1 MSNLTEIVEHLRDR
15 YGDAV
20 TVTTHHA
27 LHRHVL
33 VIHHDIEEQK

>member
-1 MSNLTEIVEHLRDR
+1 MNHLAEIAEHLRAR
-15 YGDAV
+15 FGGAV

-33 VIHHDIEEQK
+33 VIHNDEETK

>member
-1 MSNLTEIVEHLRDR
+1 MNHLAEIVEHLRDR

-33 VIHHDIEEQK
+33 VIHHDEEEK

>member
-1 MSNLTEIVEHLRDR
+1 MSNLTEIVEHLRAR
-15 YGDAV
+15 FGGAV

-33 VIHHDIEEQK
+33 AIHHDEETR

>member
-1 MSNLTEIVEHLRDR
+1 MSNPTEIAEHLRDR

-33 VIHHDIEEQK
+33 VIRHDEEETK